1 MTPTA
6 EQHAA
11 IKAIVDWYGDCNGP
25 QEFYLAGYAG
35 VGKTTVIAIAI
46 QEIERRYGARK
57 VVSGAYTGKAANV
70 LRRKGAPNAMTIH
83 RMIYMPKED
92 PETGKTV
99 FVLAIDGPAA
109 SADLIV
115 LSECSMVD
123 ESMANDL
130 RSFGKKILIEGDPG
144 QLPPVRG
151 TGAFTGRKPDVF
163 LQEIHR
169 QAADSPI
176 IRLATLAR
184 QGKPLPIGDHGQ
196 GVHVLKLD
204 GGSYA
209 RVFDAGTQV
218 ICGLHRTRW
227 RITAMMRERLGFAG
241 PLPLKGERL
250 ICRRNNYELGIFN
263 GTLATLLDDAT
274 EEEGHYRSTPTVYA
288 LAGLEDE
295 DEARHIPALDCHPFL
310 FRQHF
315 DQRAVK
321 PARLDKGLHEFDWG
335 YALTGHSA
343 QGSQWPHVTVVDDSA
358 AFREDRWKWLY
369 TTLTR
374 PESGMTV
381 LLREAA

>member
-6 EQHAA
+6 EQAAA
-11 IKAIVDWYGDCNGP
+11 IKAIVEWYGDP
-25 QEFYLAGYAG
+25 SRQEFYVAGFAG
-35 VGKTTVIAIAI
+35 VGKSTVVAIAIA
-46 QEIERRYGARK
+46 EIEKRYGGRK
-57 VVSGAYTGKAANV
+57 VVSGAFTGKAANV

-92 PETGKTV
+92 PETGRTV
-99 FVLAIDGPAA
+99 FMLAIDGPAA

-115 LSECSMVD
+115 LDECSMVD
-123 ESMANDL
+123 DKMAGDL
-130 RSFGKKILIEGDPG
+130 RSFGKKILVMGDPG

-151 TGAFTGRKPDVF
+151 QGAFTARRPDVF

-184 QGKPLPIGDHGQ
+184 QGKPLPVGDYGQ
-196 GVHVLKLD
+196 GVQVLKLD
-204 GGSYA
+204 GGTYHH
-209 RVFDAGTQV
+209 VFDKGTQV
-218 ICGLHRTRW
+218 LCGLHKVRW

-241 PLPLKGERL
+241 PLPLAGERL
-250 ICRRNNYELGIFN
+250 ICRRNNYELGLFN
-263 GTLATLLDDAT
+263 GTLAHLGQDAT
-274 EEEGHYRSTPTVYA
+274 EEDGYYRSTETAYRLTGLVDDDDNRAYA
-288 LAGLEDE
+288 T
-295 DEARHIPALDCHPFL
+295 LDSHPWL

-315 DQRAVK
+315 DASTPK
-321 PARLDKGLHEFDWG
+321 PQRLDKGLNEFDWG

-343 QGSQWPHVTVVDDSA
+343 QGSQWVHCTIVDDSA

-381 LLREAA
+381 LLRDAA